1 MKDQILRDSCD
12 KRLQSGLNG
21 KSGPQLPS
29 EFVTVFIIFMV
40 IATAAV
46 VKFLLIRHGHRE
58 HHAIFFVGSSENGA
72 KQFTLRLAVANVIAN
87 WQNFAILPLT
97 THCANGNM
105 NKITYGTAVH
115 SFVDI
120 DKSCSRK
127 SA

>member
-1 MKDQILRDSCD
+1 M
-12 KRLQSGLNG
+12 
-21 KSGPQLPS
+21 
-29 EFVTVFIIFMV
+29 VTESIMP
-40 IATAAV
+40 
-46 VKFLLIRHGHRE
+46 
-58 HHAIFFVGSSENGA
+58 FFFSVGSSENGA